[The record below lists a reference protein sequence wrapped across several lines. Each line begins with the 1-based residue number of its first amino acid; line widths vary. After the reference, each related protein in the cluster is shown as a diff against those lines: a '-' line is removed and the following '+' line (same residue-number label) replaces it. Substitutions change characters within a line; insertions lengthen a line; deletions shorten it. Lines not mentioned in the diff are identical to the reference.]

1 MASPIT
7 PTDNSMQQI
16 HAESQ
21 AFTTSFYDDA
31 LFVSSSAPEIY
42 GNHTFDFHN
51 KLDILSLAESL
62 ASEAKYLINEVE
74 AIQLPNTDRQFQMEL
89 RKINIQDDNCLTYKM
104 SLRIDSVF
112 WFKGHPLHGGNVQD
126 LDNLYKVASDYVE
139 KVKNETEHYPRI
151 LNEHEIYRI
160 PVSRSNRKWCHI
172 DRKGETCHRY
182 ERYLCN
188 DKHYQWCDGEN
199 YGPTGKCTTKH
210 YTLDVIHTP
219 KIRKEEI
226 PGYLCRYSSLKLN
239 RTYALCR
246 FYVDPDFWIY
256 ADSVSKPSFYP
267 YFIVAARYDATPVIT
282 LNPVKHCKNE
292 EYVQTSDAWQAVLK
306 TLRYIKDQVKMDTLP
321 LSRIYI
327 NFGKWMQQKVDD
339 SSCRHA
345 HAHINIVLTRQ
356 TIEKINEINLPEDK
370 QHKPREL
377 FQSLVGSILPPKTHR
392 LDDSLQ
398 LIEHMNNHMTPL
410 LIKRNQKLERS
421 VSILK
426 AELEALK
433 EENKYFRNLTFGP
446 TYTAQETE
454 DTAQGT
460 DADDFGTG
468 VNEKDFETG
477 INEEGPETRI
487 NEEDFETRINEE
499 GSETTINEEGFET
512 RINEEGSETRIN
524 EEGSETTINEEDFE
538 TRINE
543 EGSET
548 RINEEGLP

>member
-7 PTDNSMQQI
+7 PTDNSVQQK

-21 AFTTSFYDDA
+21 AFTTSFHDDA
-31 LFVSSSAPEIY
+31 IFVSSSAPEIY
-42 GNHTFDFHN
+42 GSHTFDFHN
-51 KLDILSLAESL
+51 NLDILSLAESL

-74 AIQLPNTDRQFQMEL
+74 AIQLPNTDRQFQLEL

-112 WFKGHPLHGGNVQD
+112 WFKRHRLHGDNVQD

-160 PVSRSNRKWCHI
+160 PVSSSKWCHI
-172 DRKGETCHRY
+172 DRKGQTCHRY
-182 ERYLCN
+182 EWNSCN
-188 DKHYQWCDGEN
+188 DKHYRWCNVEN
-199 YGPTGKCTTKH
+199 YGLTGKCTPNH
-210 YTLDVIHTP
+210 YNKNIIHTSD
-219 KIRKEEI
+219 IRKGEI
-226 PGYLCRYSSLKLN
+226 PGYICRYSSLKLN
-239 RTYALCR
+239 RIYAFCQ

-256 ADSVSKPSFYP
+256 ADSVSKPSIYP

-327 NFGKWMQQKVDD
+327 NFGKWMQQKVND

-356 TIEKINEINLPEDK
+356 TIEKINEINLSEDK
-370 QHKPREL
+370 QHKHKNL

-477 INEEGPETRI
+477 INEEG
-487 NEEDFETRINEE
+487 
-499 GSETTINEEGFET
+499 
-512 RINEEGSETRIN
+512 SETRIN
-524 EEGSETTINEEDFE
+524 EDGFVTEINMDDFGIGINEDD
-538 TRINE
+538 
-543 EGSET
+543 
-548 RINEEGLP
+548 LP

>member
-1 MASPIT
+1 
-7 PTDNSMQQI
+7 TDISVQQT

-21 AFTTSFYDDA
+21 AFTTSFDDDA

-42 GNHTFDFHN
+42 GSHTFDFHN

-112 WFKGHPLHGGNVQD
+112 WFKRHRLHGDNVQD

-160 PVSRSNRKWCHI
+160 PVSSSTPKWCYI
-172 DRKGETCHRY
+172 DRKGETCRRN
-182 ERYLCN
+182 EQKPCS
-188 DKHYQWCDGEN
+188 DKHYQWCDDEN
-199 YGPTGKCTTKH
+199 YGDAGKCTTNHFNKKI
-210 YTLDVIHTP
+210 IHTSE
-219 KIRKEEI
+219 IRKEEI
-226 PGYLCRYSSLKLN
+226 PGYICRYRSLKLN
-239 RTYALCR
+239 RNYAFCQ

-256 ADSVSKPSFYP
+256 ENSVSKPSIYP

-292 EYVQTSDAWQAVLK
+292 EYVQTSDAWQAVLQ

-356 TIEKINEINLPEDK
+356 TIEKINEINPSNK
-370 QHKPREL
+370 QRKGKKL
-377 FQSLVGSILPPKTHR
+377 FQSLVGSILPPKPYR

-433 EENKYFRNLTFGP
+433 EENKYLRNLTFGP

-454 DTAQGT
+454 DTAHGT
-460 DADDFGTG
+460 DADDFVTG
-468 VNEKDFETG
+468 VNERDFETG
-477 INEEGPETRI
+477 INE
-487 NEEDFETRINEE
+487 D
-499 GSETTINEEGFET
+499 GSET

-524 EEGSETTINEEDFE
+524 EES
-538 TRINE
+538 
-543 EGSET
+543 SET
-548 RINEEGLP
+548 RINEESSETRINEDGFETEINMDSFGIGINEDGLP